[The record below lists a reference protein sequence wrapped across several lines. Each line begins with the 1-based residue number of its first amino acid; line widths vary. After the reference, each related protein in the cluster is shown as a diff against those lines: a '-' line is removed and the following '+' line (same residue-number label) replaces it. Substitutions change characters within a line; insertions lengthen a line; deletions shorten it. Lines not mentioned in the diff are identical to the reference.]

1 MQELQEFLD
10 KQKDLNFKMLEDM
23 LSSQSLQIHNLS
35 MGLKSFQHS
44 LENFQQKHRSRN
56 KNLFKLYSNDEA
68 NIFIHLE
75 KEIQNLYC
83 KSDFT
88 LSISL
93 RDYSGNLTKNEE
105 YTVYIKLYPIPLM
118 KIFSRQISQRN
129 YCQFPRKASFGWK
142 DQIIIKRKRRIQKTI
157 DHRIIIKFSFRQI
170 CFSFIF
176 QFTRCLIFNTRKYS
190 GIKEKMKKN
199 IFFQQN
205 QSMDHET
212 FFLKAVTQCYKCWEL
227 NPESSCYATCAN
239 EYLIYKK
246 GLQLI
251 QNENKICLETCQ
263 NDNKCIKKCESELNT
278 NQKSL
283 LKLLN
288 RIQPK

>member
-105 YTVYIKLYPIPLM
+105 YTVYIKLFSADKFPKEITVNSQGKPLLV
-118 KIFSRQISQRN
+118 
-129 YCQFPRKASFGWK
+129 G
-142 DQIIIKRKRRIQKTI
+142 KT
-157 DHRIIIKFSFRQI
+157 K
-170 CFSFIF
+170 
-176 QFTRCLIFNTRKYS
+176 L
-190 GIKEKMKKN
+190 
-199 IFFQQN
+199 
-205 QSMDHET
+205 
-212 FFLKAVTQCYKCWEL
+212 
-227 NPESSCYATCAN
+227 
-239 EYLIYKK
+239 
-246 GLQLI
+246 
-251 QNENKICLETCQ
+251 
-263 NDNKCIKKCESELNT
+263 
-278 NQKSL
+278 L
-283 LKLLN
+283 LKGKGEFKKLQITEQSSNFPLGKFALVLYSN
-288 RIQPK
+288 SPDVQSLILENIVVQKKK